1 MVFMRKLGSSLFAKS
16 ASETVL
22 VMSVPNDQV
31 WFHVPPPSSDGID
44 SNVSASAILAQF
56 NLPAIAVRSPLF
68 VSPVSHLFP
77 LSPSKVEVS
86 SLKLCAWSYSLYNA
100 WD

>member
-1 MVFMRKLGSSLFAKS
+1 MRKLGSSLFAKS